1 MAEYA
6 KFVRLYAP
14 TTNYAGRGF
23 QAKIKL
29 PTSKTLGGEYDYIN
43 YYVGIGG
50 YECGVSSSRRPEFYD
65 SATGKYKWHWFVNTS
80 NNDKKVDDAPMEYKD
95 GDEITLKLHLDDTSN
110 KAIFL
115 VNDVKKY
122 DGSQTTTTTLTENRL
137 VFGAYQASG
146 TTLPLTAWRIQQG
159 NVTASN
165 IYYKNANK
173 AWVAMSSGTPSKF
186 YKPDVSSANMPDPDN
201 WTTTSFSGG
210 SYSAYI

>member
-14 TTNYAGRGF
+14 TTNYEGRGF

-29 PTSKTLGGEYDYIN
+29 PTTKSLGGSDDYIN

-50 YECGVSSSRRPEFYD
+50 YECGVSTARRDKFKDPV
-65 SATGKYKWHWFVNTS
+65 TGNYRWHWFVNTS
-80 NNDKKVDDAPMEYKD
+80 NNDKKVDDAPMEFDD
-95 GDEITLKLHLDDTSN
+95 GDTVTLKLYLDDNSN
-110 KAIFL
+110 KAVFL

-122 DGSQTTTTTLTENRL
+122 EGSIVYTKLNENRL

-146 TTLPLTAWRIQQG
+146 TTLPLTAWRVFQN

-165 IYYKNANK
+165 IYYKNTNK
-173 AWVAMSSGTPSKF
+173 TWVPMTSGIPSRF

-201 WTTTSFSGG
+201 WTSSSLSGG
-210 SYSAYI
+210 ILTASI